1 MNQAQ
6 LDRYARHI
14 RLSSIGEAGQQAI
27 CDASVLIIGMG
38 GLGAPAAMYLAA
50 GGIGRLTLCDYDIV
64 ETSNLQRQ
72 IIHMDKAVG
81 EHKVESAKQT
91 ISALNPECRVETIEY
106 QMDEKELFEHIDNAD
121 IVLDC
126 TDNFPTRF
134 DINRGCVTTGT
145 PLVIGAAIRLE
156 GQVLSY
162 QPGSACYQCLYPQS
176 YENAESCELEG
187 VLGPVVGVIGS
198 LQALQAMLILAGQGE
213 PLRNRLSL
221 FDASAMEWHNVM
233 LPKNPNC
240 PVCSSEST
248 AS

>member
-1 MNQAQ
+1 MNQVQ

-14 RLSSIGEAGQQAI
+14 RLGSIGEAGQQAI

-50 GGIGRLTLCDYDIV
+50 GGVGELMLCDYDIV

-72 IIHMDKAVG
+72 IIHMEKAVG
-81 EHKVESAKQT
+81 EHKVESARQT
-91 ISALNPECRVETIEY
+91 IAALNRDCQVETIEY
-106 QMDEKELFEHIDNAD
+106 QMDEKELFEHIANAD

-134 DINRGCVTTGT
+134 EINRGCVQTGT

-176 YENAESCELEG
+176 YENAESCEMEG

-198 LQALQAMLILAGQGE
+198 MQALHAMLILAGEGE
-213 PLRNRLSL
+213 PLRNKLSL
-221 FDASAMEWHNVM
+221 FDAAAMEWRTIT
-233 LPKNPNC
+233 LPKHPNC
-240 PVCSSEST
+240 PVCSGH
-248 AS
+248 

>member
-14 RLSSIGEAGQQAI
+14 RLTSIGEAGQQAI

-50 GGIGRLTLCDYDIV
+50 GGVGELILCDYDIV

-72 IIHMDKAVG
+72 IIHLDKSVG

-91 ISALNPECRVETIEY
+91 INALNPECQVRTIEY
-106 QMDEKELFEHIDNAD
+106 QMDEKELFEQIQQAD

-134 DINRGCVTTGT
+134 EINRGCVASGT

-156 GQVLSY
+156 GQVMSY

-198 LQALQAMLILAGQGE
+198 MQALQAMLILAGQGE
-213 PLRNRLSL
+213 PLRNKLSL
-221 FDASAMEWHNVM
+221 FDAAAMEWRTVV
-233 LPKNPNC
+233 LPRHPSC
-240 PVCSSEST
+240 PVCSDKD
-248 AS
+248 